1 MIHTGGAR
9 FEVELKKRIAEEIE
23 RLKTNLVAG
32 EAIKDYA
39 QYQNYVGRL
48 AALNL
53 VIGEYFGDVQ
63 TTLNKD

>member
-9 FEVELKKRIAEEIE
+9 FEVELTKRIREEIE
-23 RLKTNLVAG
+23 RLKTNLAAG

-53 VIGEYFGDVQ
+53 VIGEYYDDVQ

>member
-1 MIHTGGAR
+1 MIHTGGTR
-9 FEVELKKRIAEEIE
+9 FEVELTKRIREEIE
-23 RLKTNLVAG
+23 RLKTNLAAG

-53 VIGEYFGDVQ
+53 VLGEYYDDVQ